1 MSYEVFARKY
11 RPKTFSEVIGQ
22 EAVVKTLS
30 NALKTGRIG
39 QAYLFCG
46 MRGTGKTTI
55 ARILAKALNCVRD
68 GNSAPRPD
76 PCGGDDPSCDMCREI
91 DEGRAIDIQEIDGA
105 SNRGIEEIRALR
117 ESVRYQPLRARYK
130 VVIIDEVHQISG
142 PAFNALLKTIEEPPD
157 RTVFIFATTEFQKVP
172 ATIVSRCQ
180 HFEFKKLGRKDIIRQ
195 LEMISVREGLKITPA
210 GLGMLADSS
219 DGSMRDAQ
227 SLLDQAVSLSG
238 NDIQEEDLKV
248 LLRTMSRETLLKFA
262 DAAIEGDPSA
272 VFGLVEGISESGY
285 DLKYF
290 FSRLIEHFRALLV
303 VKTVQDAGSFLF
315 MTSDEL
321 EALKAQ
327 AAKVTDEDLL
337 RYVTALQQAEP
348 GLRYSSMPRIY
359 LEMLLVRLCQFR
371 KILPLKD
378 IIASLDKYGA
388 GCDSSA
394 ENGTAAAPRPRTRSI
409 QSGTDTAA
417 LRHHTVN
424 NAGPARSERE
434 PRPSY
439 GPAAHHDAGDVGGTR
454 PVPAASHSAAED
466 KKDIPP
472 AGEHKAARPSSGV
485 FDVIIEKISHDMAAL
500 GALLKEY
507 SSVRVKDDQL
517 DVFFPTG
524 KGFLVGTLQPDNIRS
539 IEKIAA
545 EVLGRKVKVMFSE
558 ENAPNGEPMKP
569 ARIVEAA
576 MKDPSV
582 KYFMDSFKA
591 QVVSVDPIRSS
602 QEVPGPIK
610 PDGNDKENS

>member
-30 NALKTGRIG
+30 NALKAGRIG

-68 GNSAPRPD
+68 GNTVPRPD
-76 PCGGDDPSCDMCREI
+76 PCGGEGHSCDMCREI

-117 ESVRYQPLRARYK
+117 ESVRYQPLHARYK

-195 LEMISVREGLKITPA
+195 LEMIVGREGLKITPA

-238 NDIQEEDLKV
+238 NDIQDEDLKII
-248 LLRTMSRETLLKFA
+248 LRTMNRETLLKFA
-262 DAAIEGDPSA
+262 DAAIDEDPAA

-303 VKTVQDAGSFLF
+303 VKTVEDAGAFLF

-327 AAKVTDEDLL
+327 AAKVTAEDLL
-337 RYVTALQQAEP
+337 RYVTAMQHLYNV
-348 GLRYSSMPRIY
+348 LRYS
-359 LEMLLVRLCQFR
+359 
-371 KILPLKD
+371 
-378 IIASLDKYGA
+378 
-388 GCDSSA
+388 
-394 ENGTAAAPRPRTRSI
+394 
-409 QSGTDTAA
+409 
-417 LRHHTVN
+417 
-424 NAGPARSERE
+424 
-434 PRPSY
+434 
-439 GPAAHHDAGDVGGTR
+439 
-454 PVPAASHSAAED
+454 
-466 KKDIPP
+466 
-472 AGEHKAARPSSGV
+472 
-485 FDVIIEKISHDMAAL
+485 
-500 GALLKEY
+500 
-507 SSVRVKDDQL
+507 
-517 DVFFPTG
+517 
-524 KGFLVGTLQPDNIRS
+524 
-539 IEKIAA
+539 
-545 EVLGRKVKVMFSE
+545 
-558 ENAPNGEPMKP
+558 
-569 ARIVEAA
+569 
-576 MKDPSV
+576 
-582 KYFMDSFKA
+582 
-591 QVVSVDPIRSS
+591 
-602 QEVPGPIK
+602 
-610 PDGNDKENS
+610 